1 VNPRRPRPC
10 LASLAGLLWLLPPAL
25 ALGAPWQTIDGGR
38 WQQLTAVP
46 EHQPGFQLI
55 KADIS
60 QVRFTNL
67 CAADRHLTNQILLNG
82 SGVAAGDVDG
92 DGLCDLYFCGLDS
105 ANALYRNLGN
115 WKFEDISTKAG
126 VAWPEGDAT
135 GAALADIDGD
145 GDLDLIVNSVGQGTR
160 VFQNDGAAKF
170 TPLEPLL
177 NPRLGG
183 TSLALADT
191 DGDGDLDLYVANYRT
206 MTLRDQPNTRFNI
219 KMVDGKPTVISVDGR
234 PMTDPDLAH
243 RFNYKITLGEKGG
256 TLGHEENGEPDVLF
270 RNDGGKFTV
279 VPFTEG
285 AFLDEQGRK
294 LSLPPFDWGLS
305 VMFRDFNGDNAP
317 DIYVCNDFKTPDRI
331 WINDG
336 RGTFRALSPLAV
348 RQTCLS
354 SMGVDFADINRDGLD
369 DFLVV
374 DMLSRDHYHRFTQ
387 RIDLTPEP
395 LPIGEIT
402 NRPQYPRNMLYL
414 NRGDGTYAE
423 IAHFSGL
430 EATEWSWAPVFLD
443 VDLDGYEDL
452 LVSNGFE
459 RDGMN
464 VDTLRELEL
473 LKKDKN
479 LPAVEQLRLRKMFP
493 RLSTPNLAFRN
504 LGNLKFEDKSA
515 AWGFNEAG
523 VSHGMALAD
532 LDNDGDLDVAI
543 NNFNAPAGLYRNNA
557 SAPRVAVRLKG
568 EAANTH
574 GMGAKIKVLGGPVAQ
589 SQEVMAGGRY
599 MSSDEAIRT
608 FAAGAS
614 EMTIEVT
621 WRRGKRSVVHGVRA
635 GRLYEIAESAGT
647 SHENPKTKAENP
659 PALFTDVTGAFKD
672 KHIEEPFND
681 FENQPLLPWRL
692 SQSGPGIAWFD
703 VNSDGWDDVLIG
715 SGKGGALQAFL
726 NNRKGGFDRQAGPP
740 FSQPVTRD
748 QTTILGWRDAQGQ
761 GAVLAGSANYEDGLA
776 VGASVRQYDVASKTV
791 VDLIPAQASSTGPL
805 ALGDID
811 NDGDLDLFVG
821 GRVIASK
828 YPQPA
833 TSMLFRRSGTAW
845 VGDRENNR
853 QFEKIGLVSGAVF
866 SDIDGDG
873 DADLLLAC
881 HWAPLRVFRNTNGK
895 LADVT
900 SELKLDQF
908 AGWWNGITTGDF
920 DNDGRLDIAASNW
933 GRNTRYQSLANGRVR
948 VFHGD
953 VDGNE
958 TMEAIEAYQDSG
970 ARLLPLQPFH
980 LIGGALPP
988 LRERIGTFDRYA
1000 KLTLPE
1006 IYGPDF
1012 KRLQQLNV
1020 STLDSMVFL
1029 NRGTH
1034 FEGRAL
1040 PLEAQW
1046 SPSFAVCVSDFDG
1059 DGNEDLFLSQNLFCT
1074 HPETSRY
1081 DSGRGLILKGDGR
1094 GGFRAMP
1101 GEESG
1106 VTVYGEQRGAAV
1118 ADYDHDGRA
1127 DLVVTQN
1134 AAETRLFRNVAGKP
1148 GLRVR
1153 LEGPPGNPH
1162 GIGATIRV
1170 GAGQHFGAAR
1180 ELHAGSGY
1188 WSQDSAVAVMHA
1200 AEKATHVMVRWPGGK
1215 MTQTQI
1221 GDAKEV
1227 GIDLNGLAKQ
1237 PH

>member
-1 VNPRRPRPC
+1 VRHGKPSTAGDGSPYRRRQSTNPAFRLSRPISP
-10 LASLAGLLWLLPPAL
+10 
-25 ALGAPWQTIDGGR
+25 
-38 WQQLTAVP
+38 
-46 EHQPGFQLI
+46 
-55 KADIS
+55 S

-67 CAADRHLTNQILLNG
+67 CALDRHLTNQILLNG

-105 ANALYRNLGN
+105 ANALYRNLGG

-126 VAWPEGDAT
+126 VAWPEADAT

-160 VFQNDGAAKF
+160 VFQNDGAARF

-183 TSLALADT
+183 TSLALGDT

-206 MTLRDQPNTRFNI
+206 VTLRDQPNTRFNI
-219 KMVDGKPTVISVDGR
+219 KMVDGKPTVIAVDGR
-234 PMTDPDLAH
+234 PVTEPDLAH

-256 TLGHEENGEPDVLF
+256 TLGHEENGEPDALF
-270 RNDGGKFTV
+270 RNDGGKFTLI
-279 VPFTEG
+279 PFTAG
-285 AFLDEQGRK
+285 AFLDEQGQK

-305 VMFRDFNGDNAP
+305 VMFHDFNGDRAP

-336 RGTFRALSPLAV
+336 RGNFRALSPLAL

-374 DMLSRDHYHRFTQ
+374 DMLSRDHHHRFTQ
-387 RIDLTPEP
+387 RIDIKPET
-395 LPIGEIT
+395 LPMGEIA

-423 IAHFSGL
+423 IAQFSGL
-430 EATEWSWAPVFLD
+430 EATEWSWTPVFLD

-479 LPAVEQLRLRKMFP
+479 LPPVEQLRLRKMFP
-493 RLSTPNLAFRN
+493 RLNTPNLAFRN
-504 LGNLKFEDKSA
+504 LGNLKFENKSA
-515 AWGFNEAG
+515 EWGFNEA
-523 VSHGMALAD
+523 VVAHGMALAD
-532 LDNDGDLDVAI
+532 LDNDGDLDLAI
-543 NNFNAPAGLYRNNA
+543 NNFNAPASLYRNNA

-568 EAANTH
+568 EIANTR
-574 GMGAKIKVLGGPVAQ
+574 GVGAKIKVFGGPVPQ
-589 SQEVMAGGRY
+589 SQEVIAGGRY
-599 MSSDEAIRT
+599 MSSDEAMRS
-608 FAAGAS
+608 FAAGKGD
-614 EMTIEVT
+614 MTIEVI
-621 WRRGKRSVVHGVRA
+621 WRRGKRSVIKDVQA
-635 GRLYEIAESAGT
+635 GRLYEIAEGAATGS
-647 SHENPKTKAENP
+647 ENPAIKVETATP
-659 PALFTDVTGAFKD
+659 LFADATDGLKD
-672 KHIEEPFND
+672 KHVEEPFND
-681 FENQPLLPWRL
+681 FENQPLLPYRL
-692 SQSGPGIAWFD
+692 SQSGPGVAWFD
-703 VNSDGWDDVLIG
+703 FNADGWDDVLIG
-715 SGKGGALQAFL
+715 SGKGGTLRAFL
-726 NNRKGGFDRQAGPP
+726 NNRKGGFDRQLDPP

-748 QTTILGWRDAQGQ
+748 QTTILGWRDPQGQ

-776 VGASVRQYDVASKTV
+776 VGAGVRHYDLAAKTV
-791 VDLIPAQASSTGPL
+791 GDLIPAQTSSTGPL

-833 TSMLFRRSGTAW
+833 ASMLFRRSGAAW

-853 QFEKIGLVSGAVF
+853 TFEKVGLVSGAVF
-866 SDIDGDG
+866 SDIDADG

-881 HWAPLRVFRNTNGK
+881 QWASLRVFRNTNGRF
-895 LADVT
+895 ADAT
-900 SELKLDQF
+900 SELKLDGF
-908 AGWWNGITTGDF
+908 AGFWNGITTGDF

-933 GRNTRYQSLANGRVR
+933 GRNTRYESLANGRVTL
-948 VFHGD
+948 FHGD
-953 VDGNE
+953 MDGNE
-958 TMEAIEAYQDSG
+958 TVEGLEAYQDSRS
-970 ARLLPLQPFH
+970 RLLPLQPFH
-980 LIGGALPP
+980 LVGGALPL

-1000 KLTLPE
+1000 QLTLPE
-1006 IYGPDF
+1006 IHGEGF
-1012 KRLQQLNV
+1012 KTLKQLNV

-1029 NRGTH
+1029 NRGSH
-1034 FEGRAL
+1034 FEGKPL

-1046 SPSFAVCVSDFDG
+1046 SPGFAVCVSDFDG

-1074 HPETSRY
+1074 HPEASRY
-1081 DSGRGLILKGDGR
+1081 DSGRGLVLKGDGH
-1094 GGFRAMP
+1094 GELHAMP
-1101 GEESG
+1101 GQESG
-1106 VTVYGEQRGAAV
+1106 VMVYGEQRGAAV

-1127 DLVVTQN
+1127 DLVITQN
-1134 AAETRLFRNVAGKP
+1134 AAETRLFRNAGGKP

-1153 LEGPPGNPH
+1153 LEGPPGNPQ
-1162 GIGATIRV
+1162 AV
-1170 GAGQHFGAAR
+1170 GAMVRLGTGERLGPAR

-1188 WSQDSAVAVMHA
+1188 WSQDSAIAVMHHF
-1200 AEKATHVMVRWPGGK
+1200 EKPTHVTVRWPGGRV
-1215 MTQTQI
+1215 TQTEI
-1221 GDAKEV
+1221 RSATELAIDVNGAAK
-1227 GIDLNGLAKQ
+1227 K
-1237 PH
+1237 PR

>member
-1 VNPRRPRPC
+1 LLGWFLLRQ
-10 LASLAGLLWLLPPAL
+10 LEAGSA
-25 ALGAPWQTIDGGR
+25 APWQTIDGGR
-38 WQQLTAVP
+38 WQQLTMAP

-55 KADIS
+55 KGDMCE
-60 QVRFTNL
+60 VRFTNL
-67 CAADRHLTNQILLNG
+67 CALDRHLTNQILLNG

-115 WKFEDISTKAG
+115 WKFEDISAKAG
-126 VAWPEGDAT
+126 VAWPEADAT

-170 TPLEPLL
+170 TSLEPLL

-206 MTLRDQPNTRFNI
+206 VTLRDQPNTRFNI
-219 KMVDGKPTVISVDGR
+219 KMVNGQPTVISVDGR
-234 PMTDPDLAH
+234 PVTDPDLVH

-285 AFLDEQGRK
+285 AFLDEQGQK
-294 LSLPPFDWGLS
+294 LTLPPFDWGLS
-305 VMFRDFNGDNAP
+305 VMFRDFNGDRAP
-317 DIYVCNDFKTPDRI
+317 DIYVCNDFKSPDRM

-336 RGTFRALSPLAV
+336 HGNFRALSPLAI

-387 RIDLTPEP
+387 RIEIKPET
-395 LPIGEIT
+395 LPIGEIA

-430 EATEWSWAPVFLD
+430 DATEWSWTPLFLD

-473 LKKDKN
+473 RKKDQN
-479 LPAVEQLRLRKMFP
+479 LPALEQLRLRKMFP

-504 LGNLKFEDKSA
+504 RGNLKFEDKSA
-515 AWGFNEAG
+515 EWGFNEAV

-543 NNFNAPAGLYRNNA
+543 NNFNAPASLYRNNA

-568 EAANTH
+568 EAGNTR
-574 GMGAKIKVLGGPVAQ
+574 GVGAKIKVLGGPVPQ

-599 MSSDEAIRT
+599 MSSDEPMRT
-608 FAAGAS
+608 FAAGGGD
-614 EMTIEVT
+614 MTIEVT
-621 WRRGKRSVVHGVRA
+621 WRRGKRSVIKGVRA
-635 GRLYEIAESAGT
+635 GRLYEVAESAAAG
-647 SHENPKTKAENP
+647 SENAKRNVENAEP
-659 PALFTDVTGAFKD
+659 LFADATAALKD
-672 KHIEEPFND
+672 KHVEEPFND
-681 FENQPLLPWRL
+681 FESQPLLPYRL
-692 SQSGPGIAWFD
+692 SQLGPGVAWFD
-703 VNSDGWDDVLIG
+703 VNADGWDDVLIG
-715 SGKGGALQAFL
+715 SGKGGTLRAFL
-726 NNRKGGFDRQAGPP
+726 NNRKGGFDRHIDPP

-748 QTTILGWRDAQGQ
+748 QATVLGWRDPQGQ
-761 GAVLAGSANYEDGLA
+761 CAVLVGSANYEDGLTA
-776 VGASVRQYDVASKTV
+776 GAAVRQYDIVSKTV
-791 VDLIPAQASSTGPL
+791 VDLIPAQPSSTGPL

-821 GRVIASK
+821 GRVIAAK
-828 YPQPA
+828 HPQPA
-833 TSMLFRRSGTAW
+833 ASMLFRRSGTGW
-845 VGDRENNR
+845 VADRENNR
-853 QFEKIGLVSGAVF
+853 QFERAGLVSGAVF
-866 SDIDGDG
+866 SDIDADG

-881 HWAPLRVFRNTNGK
+881 PWAPLRVFRNTNGRF
-895 LADVT
+895 ADAT
-900 SELKLDQF
+900 SELKLDQY
-908 AGWWNGITTGDF
+908 AGWWNGIATGDF
-920 DNDGRLDIAASNW
+920 DNDGRLDIVASNW
-933 GRNTRYQSLANGRVR
+933 GRNTRYESLAHGRVTL
-948 VFHGD
+948 FYGD

-958 TMEAIEAYQDSG
+958 TMEALEAYHDSHG
-970 ARLLPLQPFH
+970 RLLPLQPFH
-980 LIGGALPP
+980 LVGGALPL

-1000 KLTLPE
+1000 RLPLPE
-1006 IYGPDF
+1006 IHGEGL
-1012 KRLQQLNV
+1012 KALKQLNV

-1029 NRGTH
+1029 NRGSH
-1034 FEGRAL
+1034 FEGKPL
-1040 PLEAQW
+1040 PPEAQW
-1046 SPSFAVCVSDFDG
+1046 SPSFALCVSDFDG
-1059 DGNEDLFLSQNLFCT
+1059 DGNEDLLVSQNLFCT
-1074 HPETSRY
+1074 HPEISRY
-1081 DSGRGLILKGDGR
+1081 DSGRGLVLKGDGR
-1094 GGFRAMP
+1094 GGFHSMP
-1101 GEESG
+1101 GQESG
-1106 VTVYGEQRGAAV
+1106 VLVYGEQRGAAV
-1118 ADYDHDGRA
+1118 ADYDQDGRT
-1127 DLVVTQN
+1127 DLVITQN
-1134 AAETRLFRNVAGKP
+1134 AAETRLFRNAAGKP

-1153 LEGPPGNPH
+1153 LEGPAGNPQA
-1162 GIGATIRV
+1162 IGATIRL
-1170 GAGQHFGAAR
+1170 GAGPRLGAAR

-1188 WSQDSAVAVMHA
+1188 WSQDSAVAVMHHS
-1200 AEKATHVMVRWPGGK
+1200 EKPTEVIVRWPGGR
-1215 MTQTQI
+1215 MTQTEI
-1221 GDAKEV
+1221 RGGAELV
-1227 GIDLNGLAKQ
+1227 IDLNGVAKQ
-1237 PH
+1237 PR

>member
-1 VNPRRPRPC
+1 VSVLGWLWLMQPG
-10 LASLAGLLWLLPPAL
+10 LAGA
-25 ALGAPWQTIDGGR
+25 APWQTIEGGR
-38 WQQLTAVP
+38 WQPLTAAP

-55 KADIS
+55 NAEAS

-67 CAADRHLTNQILLNG
+67 CSLDRHLTNQILLNG

-115 WKFEDISTKAG
+115 WRFEDITAKAG
-126 VAWPEGDAT
+126 VAWPEADAT

-160 VFQNDGAAKF
+160 VFQNDGAARF
-170 TPLEPLL
+170 TPVEPLL
-177 NPRLGG
+177 NPRFGG

-206 MTLRDQPNTRFNI
+206 VTLRDQPNTRFSI
-219 KMVDGKPTVISVDGR
+219 KMVNGQPTVVSVDGR
-234 PMTDPDLAH
+234 PVTDPDLVH
-243 RFNYKITLGEKGG
+243 RFNYKLTLGEKGG
-256 TLGHEENGEPDVLF
+256 TLGHEENGEPDALF
-270 RNDGGKFTV
+270 RNDGGKFTA

-285 AFLDEQGRK
+285 AFVDEQGQK

-305 VMFRDFNGDNAP
+305 VMFYDFNGDRAP

-336 RGTFRALSPLAV
+336 RGNFRALSPLAV

-387 RIDLTPEP
+387 RIDIKPES
-395 LPIGEIT
+395 LPIGEIA

-423 IAHFSGL
+423 IAQFSGL
-430 EATEWSWAPVFLD
+430 DATEWSWTPLFLD

-464 VDTLRELEL
+464 VDTLRELEV

-479 LPAVEQLRLRKMFP
+479 LPAIEQLRLRKMFP

-515 AWGFNEAG
+515 EWGFNEAV
-523 VSHGMALAD
+523 VSHGMAVAD

-543 NNFNAPAGLYRNNA
+543 NNFNAPASLYRNTA
-557 SAPRVAVRLKG
+557 SARRVAVRLKG
-568 EAANTH
+568 EGANTR
-574 GMGAKIKVLGGPVAQ
+574 GVGAKIKVLGGPVPQ
-589 SQEVMAGGRY
+589 SQEVIAGGRY

-608 FAAGAS
+608 FAAIEGD
-614 EMTIEVT
+614 MTIEVN
-621 WRRGKRSVVHGVRA
+621 WRRGKRSVINGVRA
-635 GRLYEIAESAGT
+635 GRLYEIAESAAA
-647 SHENPKTKAENP
+647 SSQKAETKAEDGP
-659 PALFTDVTGAFKD
+659 PLFAETTPLLKD
-672 KHIEEPFND
+672 KHVEEPFND
-681 FENQPLLPWRL
+681 FDAQPLLPHRL
-692 SQSGPGIAWFD
+692 SQGGPGVAWFD
-703 VNSDGWDDVLIG
+703 VNSDGWDDLLVG
-715 SGKGGALQAFL
+715 SGKGGTLRAFL
-726 NNRKGGFDRQAGPP
+726 NNGKGGFERHVDPP
-740 FSQPVTRD
+740 FSQAVTRD
-748 QTTILGWRDAQGQ
+748 QTSVVGWRDAQGQ
-761 GAVLAGSANYEDGLA
+761 CAVLVGSANYEDGLA
-776 VGASVRQYDVASKTV
+776 AGAGVRQYDMVSKTV
-791 VDLIPAQASSTGPL
+791 VDLIPAQASSSGPL

-833 TSMLFRRSGTAW
+833 ASMLFRRSGTAW
-845 VGDRENNR
+845 VADRENNR
-853 QFEKIGLVSGAVF
+853 QLERAGLVSGAVF

-873 DADLLLAC
+873 DVDLLLAC
-881 HWAPLRVFRNTNGK
+881 QWGPVRAFRNTRGK
-895 LADVT
+895 FADAT

-908 AGWWNGITTGDF
+908 AGLWNGITTGDF

-933 GRNTRYQSLANGRVR
+933 GRNTRYESLAHGRVTL
-948 VFHGD
+948 FHGD
-953 VDGNE
+953 VDGNDTIE
-958 TMEAIEAYQDSG
+958 PIEAYHDSR

-980 LIGGALPP
+980 VVGGALPL
-988 LRERIGTFDRYA
+988 LRERVRTFDRYA

-1006 IYGPDF
+1006 IYGDDL
-1012 KRLQQLNV
+1012 KKLTQANV
-1020 STLDSMVFL
+1020 NTLDSMVFL

-1040 PLEAQW
+1040 PVEAQW
-1046 SPSFAVCVSDFDG
+1046 SPGFGVCVSDFDG

-1074 HPETSRY
+1074 QPEISRS
-1081 DSGRGLILKGDGR
+1081 DSGRGLLLKGDGR
-1094 GGFRAMP
+1094 GGFRSLS
-1101 GEESG
+1101 GQESG
-1106 VTVYGEQRGAAV
+1106 ITVYGEQRGAAV
-1118 ADYDHDGRA
+1118 ADCDRDGRA
-1127 DLVVTQN
+1127 DLVITQN

-1153 LEGPPGNPH
+1153 LEGPPGNPQ
-1162 GIGATIRV
+1162 GIGATIRL
-1170 GAGQHFGAAR
+1170 GTGQRLGAAR

-1188 WSQDSAVAVMHA
+1188 WSQDSATVVMHHS
-1200 AEKATHVMVRWPGGK
+1200 EKPTHVVVRWPDGRRTETEIGGASELAID
-1215 MTQTQI
+1215 QN
-1221 GDAKEV
+1221 GVAK
-1227 GIDLNGLAKQ
+1227 KTR
-1237 PH
+1237 